1 MTPSDP
7 RTPATPDSSSGSGPA
22 STPGAGRARR
32 NRSRWAVPVGAVAAV
47 AAVTAGV
54 SAAPQLAAAV
64 TGAPTPKSQ
73 AQVLASLATAKP
85 QPMSGTVVE
94 SADLGI
100 PALPGSGSATSLTS
114 LLSGSHT
121 LRVWYA
127 SDQRERVA
135 VLGDLAETDVVR
147 DGADAWIWSSSAKTA
162 QHLLLPTAG
171 RAASGA
177 GARAH
182 TDASPD
188 AGALTKATTPQQAAQ
203 QVLAMLGKTTTVT
216 MGTTNVAGRT
226 AYEFRLVP
234 KDARS
239 LVARVTLAVDAQ
251 TSAPLRVQVF
261 ARGTA
266 APAFSTAYTAV
277 TLGAPDAS
285 VFAFSPPPG
294 ATVTTKDL
302 RSAGKAD
309 AAKTGAAKA
318 GAAKRSAAAKA
329 GVAKDGAKPV
339 VTGTGWTS
347 VVEVNGTGALAG
359 LLGSGASS
367 SAAGASASNG
377 SASNGSGTSGAELST
392 ILRAATPVSGSFG
405 TGRLLR
411 TRLLTVLLLDDGRV
425 LAGAVDPSLVEQAAG
440 K

>member
-121 LRVWYA
+121 LRLWYA

-147 DGADAWIWSSSAKTA
+147 DGANAWIWSSSAKTA
-162 QHLLLPTAG
+162 QHLLLPAATTGAATAAG
-171 RAASGA
+171 GA
-177 GARAH
+177 GAH
-182 TDASPD
+182 SYTDASPD
-188 AGALTKATTPQQAAQ
+188 AGALAKATSPQQAAQ
-203 QVLAMLGKTTTVT
+203 QVLAMLGKSTTVT
-216 MGTTNVAGRT
+216 MGTADVAGRT
-226 AYEFRLVP
+226 AYELRLVP

-302 RSAGKAD
+302 RAVGAKAD
-309 AAKTGAAKA
+309 PATTAAAKA
-318 GAAKRSAAAKA
+318 GAAKRSGA
-329 GVAKDGAKPV
+329 AKDGAKPV
-339 VTGTGWTS
+339 VTGNGWTS
-347 VVEVNGTGALAG
+347 VVEVKGTGALAG
-359 LLGSGASS
+359 LLGSGGS
-367 SAAGASASNG
+367 SAAGASASTG
-377 SASNGSGTSGAELST
+377 STGSTAAELST
-392 ILRAATPVSGSFG
+392 VLRAATPVSGSFG

-411 TRLLTVLLLDDGRV
+411 TKLLTVLLLDDGRV
-425 LAGAVDPSLVEQAAG
+425 FAGAVDPSLVEQAAG

>member
-1 MTPSDP
+1 MTSSDP
-7 RTPATPDSSSGSGPA
+7 RSPATPDSSSGSAVSSSSG
-22 STPGAGRARR
+22 STSAGAGRTRR

-73 AQVLASLATAKP
+73 VLAALATARP

-100 PALPGSGSATSLTS
+100 PALPGSGSSTSLTS

-162 QHLLLPTAG
+162 QHLLLPTATTG
-171 RAASGA
+171 AAA
-177 GARAH
+177 GARTAGPH
-182 TDASPD
+182 SYTDASHD
-188 AGALTKATTPQQAAQ
+188 AGTLTKATTPQQAAQ

-216 MGTTNVAGRT
+216 MGTADVAGRT
-226 AYEFRLVP
+226 AYELRLVP

-294 ATVTTKDL
+294 ATVTTEDL

-309 AAKTGAAKA
+309 AAKA

-329 GVAKDGAKPV
+329 GAAKDGAKPV

-359 LLGSGASS
+359 VLGTGASP
-367 SAAGASASNG
+367 AAGASASTG
-377 SASNGSGTSGAELST
+377 STGAELST

-425 LAGAVDPSLVEQAAG
+425 FAGAVDPSLVEQAAG

>member
-1 MTPSDP
+1 MTPSEP
-7 RTPATPDSSSGSGPA
+7 RTPANHDSSSGSGPA
-22 STPGAGRARR
+22 GTSGAGRARR

-73 AQVLASLATAKP
+73 AQVLTSLATAKP

-121 LRVWYA
+121 LRLWYA

-147 DGADAWIWSSSAKTA
+147 DGANAWIWSSSAKTA
-162 QHLLLPTAG
+162 QHLLLPAATTGAATAAG
-171 RAASGA
+171 GA
-177 GARAH
+177 GAH
-182 TDASPD
+182 SYSDASPD
-188 AGALTKATTPQQAAQ
+188 AGALAKATSPQQAAQ

-226 AYEFRLVP
+226 AYELRLVP

-309 AAKTGAAKA
+309 AAKAGTAKADAAERSGAAKA
-318 GAAKRSAAAKA
+318 GAAKA
-329 GVAKDGAKPV
+329 GAKPV
-339 VTGTGWTS
+339 VTGNGWTS
-347 VVEVNGTGALAG
+347 VVQVNGTGALAG
-359 LLGSGASS
+359 MLGTSGASP
-367 SAAGASASNG
+367 AGASASTG
-377 SASNGSGTSGAELST
+377 STGSTAAGLST
-392 ILRAATPVSGSFG
+392 VLRAATPVSGSFG

-425 LAGAVDPSLVEQAAG
+425 FAGAVDPSLVEQAAG

>member
-7 RTPATPDSSSGSGPA
+7 RTPATPDSSSGSAVSSSSG
-22 STPGAGRARR
+22 STSAGAGAGRTRR

-100 PALPGSGSATSLTS
+100 PALPGSGSSTSLTS

-147 DGADAWIWSSSAKTA
+147 DGANAWIWSSSAKTA
-162 QHLLLPTAG
+162 QHLLLPATTTG
-171 RAASGA
+171 AAKA

-182 TDASPD
+182 ADAGPD
-188 AGALTKATTPQQAAQ
+188 AGTLTKATTPQQAAQ

-216 MGTTNVAGRT
+216 MGTADVAGRT
-226 AYEFRLVP
+226 AYELRLVP

-309 AAKTGAAKA
+309 AAKA

-329 GVAKDGAKPV
+329 GAAKDGAKPV

-347 VVEVNGTGALAG
+347 VVEVSGTGALAG
-359 LLGSGASS
+359 VLGTGASP
-367 SAAGASASNG
+367 AAGASASTG
-377 SASNGSGTSGAELST
+377 STGAELST
-392 ILRAATPVSGSFG
+392 VLRAATPVSGSFG
-405 TGRLLR
+405 TGRLLQ